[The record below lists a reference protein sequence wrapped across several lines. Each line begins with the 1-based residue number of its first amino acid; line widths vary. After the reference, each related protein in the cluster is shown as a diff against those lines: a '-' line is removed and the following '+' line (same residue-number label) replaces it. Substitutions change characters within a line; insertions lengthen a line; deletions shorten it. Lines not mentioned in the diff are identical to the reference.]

1 MKGKPYR
8 GSANKSVK
16 ITDTTLRDAHQSL
29 WATRMRLEDILP
41 IAEKID
47 NVGYHSVEVW
57 GGATFDVCLRFL
69 NEDPWVRL
77 KAIKEC
83 FSKTPLQMLLRGQ
96 NVVGYN
102 NYPDDVLKAFVYKAA
117 ENGID
122 IFRIFDA
129 LNDVRNL
136 EKAIKFV
143 KDTGKH
149 AQGNVCYTISPVHNI
164 DAYIKCAKE
173 QVELGIDSLN
183 IKDMS
188 GILTPY
194 IAYELVSR
202 LKDAVDIPIQLH
214 CHSSSGMAS
223 VTYLKA
229 IEAGIDV
236 IDCAVAPL
244 ALYTSQP
251 PVESIVAILRDTKH
265 TSGLN
270 LKQVNEVSE
279 YFESVAVHR
288 HLKRARQSMIDIN
301 VIIHQIPGGM
311 MSNLIVQLE
320 KQKSLHRMEE
330 VLNEIPKVRKE
341 LGYPPLVTPT
351 SQIVGTQAVLN
362 VILGERYKLVPN
374 EVKNYVKGFYGRAP
388 EKISDKMT
396 KKILGNEK
404 PITCRPADLIEPIMG
419 RVKKDLSKEFVE
431 KEEDYISYALFP
443 KAALSF
449 FKRRKDPV
457 KYADELTEEE
467 KMLPKDKDIE
477 IEEVLDDVAQFV
489 MQNKVS
495 EAEVINKKFKI
506 KLKSNIRNLVRL
518 SGEPEEAKEEETVS
532 KKKKVIEHDKGHT
545 KVLSPMIGAFYRA
558 PYPGADPFTEE
569 GKKVKKGD
577 TLCIVEAMKLMNEI
591 KSPISGVVKT
601 ILVENGEPLEK
612 DQVMFYLEK
621 K

>member
-1 MKGKPYR
+1 MKKKPA
-8 GSANKSVK
+8 GGVSSGSVK

-29 WATRMRLEDILP
+29 WATRMRIEDILP
-41 IAEKID
+41 VADRID
-47 NVGYHSVEVW
+47 KVGYHSVEVW

-69 NEDPWVRL
+69 NEDPWGRL
-77 KAIKEC
+77 KEIKKR
-83 FSKTPLQMLLRGQ
+83 FKKTPLQMLLRGQ
-96 NVVGYN
+96 NVVGYE
-102 NYPDDVLKAFVYKAA
+102 NYPDDVLEAFIDKAA

-136 EKAIKFV
+136 KKAIECV
-143 KDTGKH
+143 KKAGKH
-149 AQGNVCYTISPVHNI
+149 AQGNVCYTISPAHNI
-164 DAYIKCAKE
+164 EAYIKCAKE
-173 QVELGIDSLN
+173 QVELGIDSLC

-194 IAYELVSR
+194 VAYDLVKK
-202 LKDAVDIPIQLH
+202 LKAAIDIPIQLH
-214 CHSSSGMAS
+214 CHSSSGMS
-223 VTYLKA
+223 TVTYLKA

-251 PVESIVAILRDTKH
+251 PVETIIAILRDTDYK
-265 TSGLN
+265 TGLK

-279 YFESVAVHR
+279 YFEGIAEQR

-320 KQKSLHRMEE
+320 KQKSLDRLEE
-330 VLNEIPKVRKE
+330 VLNEIPKVREE

-362 VILGERYKLVPN
+362 VIIGERYKMVPN
-374 EVKNYVKGFYGRAP
+374 EIKKYVKGYYGRSPAKMNP
-388 EKISDKMT
+388 KII
-396 KKILGNEK
+396 KKILGDEK
-404 PITCRPADLIEPIMG
+404 PITCRPADMLSPMMKK
-419 RVKKDLSKEFVE
+419 VKKDLDKGFVE

-449 FKRRKDPV
+449 FKKRKDPE
-457 KYADELTEEE
+457 KYAEEPTEEE
-467 KMLPKDKDIE
+467 KMLPRDRDVE
-477 IEEVLDDVAQFV
+477 IEEILQDVANYI
-489 MQNKVS
+489 MQNNIG
-495 EAEVINKKFKI
+495 EAVFKDKKYRV
-506 KLKSNIRNLVRL
+506 KLKSNVKSLIRL
-518 SGEPEEAKEEETVS
+518 SPEPEKKETDTG
-532 KKKKVIEHDKGHT
+532 KKKVIEHDKRYV
-545 KVLSPMIGAFYRA
+545 KVLSPMIGTFYRA
-558 PYPGADPFTEE
+558 PHPGEPPFSKE
-569 GKKVKKGD
+569 GQKVKKGD

-591 KSPISGVVKT
+591 TSPITGVVKS
-601 ILVENGEPLEK
+601 ILIENAELLEK